1 MGDEKAEER
10 DQQGP
15 QGRSVDYRRVWSP
28 LFVGALALV
37 LFGATAAPGVLW
49 GDSAKLTLMAL
60 DVELIPQPGGHPT
73 YVLMAAIWV
82 RLWPSDPAYALNM
95 LSAVSAAIAVALVYR
110 CLRSCL
116 GTAAAVFAAVTLA
129 CSHLFWNSATLT
141 ESYAPAAA
149 VLAGLLALSLGY
161 MDDPQPWRL
170 WLAALLLSLGAGIN
184 SIVIITLPALAI
196 PLLYRWRQTGLKHVL
211 PAVLIAGLG
220 LIPFIVAG
228 VASGGGVWAFVAGAG
243 GEFAA
248 YVQQPSAVLRELFR
262 YPLYLAYQVPGL
274 QGLVLIPGLFWLW
287 RHRRPDFQ
295 VYVGVWALV
304 VCFGA
309 LWLRQRQFMIL
320 GVGAIPMAAV
330 AGAGFRGLID
340 WASGRFGRSL
350 VRLGIGVAAVAPI
363 LLYAV
368 IPPLSARLGVDLTG
382 GARTVPYRGTPY
394 FLRPWKA
401 GVTGPMRYADEA
413 LAVLGPGDHVFADF
427 TLARVLWYGQHVR
440 NASRDPIIEI
450 DSYISNGDSAGFLA
464 ALDRSLEGG
473 RVFLADDH
481 SDYYFLAALA
491 ERFELTPVGPVF
503 EVLPGG

>member
-10 DQQGP
+10 DQHEP
-15 QGRSVDYRRVWSP
+15 QGRSVDYRGVWSP

-110 CLRSCL
+110 CLRSSL

-196 PLLYRWRQTGLKHVL
+196 LLLYRWRQTGLKHVL
-211 PAVLIAGLG
+211 PAVFIAGLG

-228 VASGGGVWAFVAGAG
+228 VASGGGVWAFVAGGGG
-243 GEFAA
+243 GESSRPMCSSRPRCSESFF
-248 YVQQPSAVLRELFR
+248 VIRSTLPIRF
-262 YPLYLAYQVPGL
+262 
-274 QGLVLIPGLFWLW
+274 LVC
-287 RHRRPDFQ
+287 R
-295 VYVGVWALV
+295 VW
-304 VCFGA
+304 
-309 LWLRQRQFMIL
+309 
-320 GVGAIPMAAV
+320 
-330 AGAGFRGLID
+330 
-340 WASGRFGRSL
+340 S
-350 VRLGIGVAAVAPI
+350 
-363 LLYAV
+363 
-368 IPPLSARLGVDLTG
+368 
-382 GARTVPYRGTPY
+382 
-394 FLRPWKA
+394 
-401 GVTGPMRYADEA
+401 
-413 LAVLGPGDHVFADF
+413 
-427 TLARVLWYGQHVR
+427 
-440 NASRDPIIEI
+440 
-450 DSYISNGDSAGFLA
+450 
-464 ALDRSLEGG
+464 
-473 RVFLADDH
+473 
-481 SDYYFLAALA
+481 
-491 ERFELTPVGPVF
+491 
-503 EVLPGG
+503 

>member
-1 MGDEKAEER
+1 MGEATER
-10 DQQGP
+10 DQQEAQAQSGDN
-15 QGRSVDYRRVWSP
+15 GGDWSP
-28 LFVGALALV
+28 LVVGVLALL

-73 YVLMAAIWV
+73 YVLLAAIWV
-82 RLWPSDPAYALNM
+82 RLWPSDPAFALNM
-95 LSAVSAAIAVALVYR
+95 LSAVSAATAVAIVYR
-110 CLRSCL
+110 CLRSSL
-116 GTAAAVFAAVTLA
+116 GTEGALFAAVTLA
-129 CSHLFWNSATLT
+129 FSHLFWNSATLA

-149 VLAGLLALSLGY
+149 VLAGLLALSIGY
-161 MDDPQPWRL
+161 MDDPRPWRL

-196 PLLYRWRQTGLKHVL
+196 PLVYRWRQTGLKHVL
-211 PAVLIAGLG
+211 PAVFIAGLG
-220 LIPFIVAG
+220 LVPFMVAG
-228 VASGGGVWAFVAGAG
+228 AASGSGVWAFVAGSGA
-243 GEFAA
+243 EFAA

-274 QGLVLIPGLFWLW
+274 QGLVLIPGLVWLW

-330 AGAGFRGLID
+330 AGAGFRALID
-340 WASGRFGRSL
+340 WASGRFGRGL
-350 VRLGIGVAAVAPI
+350 VRTGIGLAVAAPI
-363 LLYAV
+363 LLYAIV
-368 IPPLSARLGVDLTG
+368 PPLSARLGVDLTG
-382 GARTVPYRGTPY
+382 GARTVPYRGMSY

-413 LAVLGPGDHVFADF
+413 LAILGPGDRIFADF
-427 TLARVLWYGQHVR
+427 TLARVLWYGQR
-440 NASRDPIIEI
+440 LRDASRDPIIEI
-450 DSYISNGDSAGFLA
+450 DSYISSGDSEGFLA
-464 ALDRSLEGG
+464 ALDASLEGG
-473 RVFLADDH
+473 RVFLADDEF
-481 SDYYFLAALA
+481 DYYFLAALG
-491 ERFELTPVGPVF
+491 ERFELTPVGPLF
-503 EVLPGG
+503 EVLPGD

>member
-1 MGDEKAEER
+1 
-10 DQQGP
+10 
-15 QGRSVDYRRVWSP
+15 
-28 LFVGALALV
+28 
-37 LFGATAAPGVLW
+37 VLW

-60 DVELIPQPGGHPT
+60 DVELIPQPGGHPS

-110 CLRSCL
+110 CLRSSL
-116 GTAAAVFAAVTLA
+116 GTAAAVFAAVTLT

-184 SIVIITLPALAI
+184 SIVIITSPALAI

-211 PAVLIAGLG
+211 PAVFIAGLG
-220 LIPFIVAG
+220 LVPFIVAG
-228 VASGGGVWAFVAGAG
+228 VASGGGVWAFVAGG
-243 GEFAA
+243 GFAA
-248 YVQQPSAVLRELFR
+248 YVQQPSAVLRELSR

-287 RHRRPDFQ
+287 RHRRLDLY
-295 VYVGVWALV
+295 VYVGVWALL

-320 GVGAIPMAAV
+320 SVGAIPIAAV

-340 WASGRFGRSL
+340 
-350 VRLGIGVAAVAPI
+350 
-363 LLYAV
+363 
-368 IPPLSARLGVDLTG
+368 
-382 GARTVPYRGTPY
+382 
-394 FLRPWKA
+394 
-401 GVTGPMRYADEA
+401 
-413 LAVLGPGDHVFADF
+413 
-427 TLARVLWYGQHVR
+427 
-440 NASRDPIIEI
+440 
-450 DSYISNGDSAGFLA
+450 
-464 ALDRSLEGG
+464 
-473 RVFLADDH
+473 
-481 SDYYFLAALA
+481 
-491 ERFELTPVGPVF
+491 
-503 EVLPGG
+503 